1 MTLEETLSKFAEALE
16 MSRAT
21 NWYVG
26 DMAAEAVKNHSKS
39 VIGKLAETARC
50 SCERIRQLICVSKTF
65 GEEVRYPDADW
76 SIYRAVYHAA
86 NRTKQDPVKLLIHVF
101 ENDMSLAD
109 IAAIGTNKK
118 TVAKLSKQCDWCNAK
133 VSITAEG
140 LAGTKVSCPVCLA
153 TNEQLHTLG
162 VLSE

>member
-1 MTLEETLSKFAEALE
+1 MNLEETLGEFAIALE
-16 MSRAT
+16 DSRNA
-21 NWYVG
+21 NWRIG
-26 DMAAEAVKNHSKS
+26 DMAAEAVKTHGRE
-39 VIGKLAETARC
+39 VVGKLAEVARC
-50 SCERIRQLICVSKTF
+50 SIQRIRQLIYVSKAF

-86 NRTKQDPVKLLIHVF
+86 KRTGQDAVKLLIHVF
-101 ENDMSLAD
+101 DNDMSLAD

-133 VSITAEG
+133 VSISAEG
-140 LAGTKVSCPVCLA
+140 LAGTKISCPVCLA
-153 TNEQLHTLG
+153 ANEQLHTLG